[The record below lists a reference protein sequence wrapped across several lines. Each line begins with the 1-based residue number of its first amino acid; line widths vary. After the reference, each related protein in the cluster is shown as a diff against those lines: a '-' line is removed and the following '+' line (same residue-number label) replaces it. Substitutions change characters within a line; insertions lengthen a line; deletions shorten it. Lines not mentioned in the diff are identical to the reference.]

1 MINQLKTKISD
12 LRKSKPLVLCL
23 TNYVTMDFMANS
35 LLALGAAPIMSV
47 CDAEIEELIKIAHVI
62 NINIGTLND
71 ESIARYYK
79 AAKFA
84 KQYHKPLIL
93 DPVGAGASMIRTK
106 CARELMKDADII
118 RGNASE
124 IMALLDDHS
133 KTLGVESLNPTSQA
147 KDQANILANKF
158 NCTVVI
164 SGAEDFITDGKRQE
178 SLKFGSPLMPFI
190 TGMGCT
196 LTAVI
201 AAFRAT
207 INDSFEAAKYA
218 TSYFGLC
225 GNLANIKA
233 DKPATFRSAF
243 IDELYAADTESI
255 SKIFDL
261 YHISD

>member
-1 MINQLKTKISD
+1 MIKQIETTIAD
-12 LRKSKPLVLCL
+12 LRKLKPLVLCL

-35 LLALGAAPIMSV
+35 LLALGAAPLMSV
-47 CDAEIEELIKIAHVI
+47 CDAEIEELVKISHAI
-62 NINIGTLND
+62 NINIGTLD
-71 ESIARYYK
+71 DDSIARYYK
-79 AAKFA
+79 AVKFA
-84 KQYHKPLIL
+84 KQYNKPLIL
-93 DPVGAGASMIRTK
+93 DPVGAGASIIRTN
-106 CARELMKDADII
+106 CARELMKYVDII

-124 IMALLDDHS
+124 IMALIDDDV
-133 KTLGVESLNPTSQA
+133 KTLGVESLNPTKQA
-147 KDQANILANKF
+147 KDQAKILANKF
-158 NCTVVI
+158 NCTIVI
-164 SGAEDFITDGKRQE
+164 SGAEDFITDGTREE
-178 SLKFGSPLMPFI
+178 SLTFGSPLMPLV

-243 IDELYAADTESI
+243 IDELYSADTESI
-255 SKIFDL
+255 SKIFSWK
-261 YHISD
+261 H